1 MLNGPISR
9 RSKKLIFMLTL
20 ALAAGGFLGGWAM
33 NANSHSVGPTPAVT
47 FTVAPER
54 AAEPVSMNAGFA
66 PVVKQALPAV
76 VNISTSKIIKVS
88 DDDDQ
93 NPFLN
98 DPQLRQFFGPRSG
111 RQFNQP
117 QQQQREHALGSGVIV
132 NKDGYILT
140 NNHVIDGATQI
151 TVDLSD
157 KRHFTAKV
165 VGADP
170 QSDVAVL
177 KIDATNLP
185 VLTLGNSK
193 GLEVG
198 DYVLAIGDPMGIG
211 ETVTLGIVSAT
222 GRTNVGVEGTG
233 GYENFIQTDAAINP
247 GNSGGAL
254 INSRGELVGIN
265 TAIASSSGGNQGIGF
280 AIPIDMARGVMT
292 QLIEHGK
299 VTRGYLGIGI
309 EQMTPALAK
318 QFGLAN
324 SEGTLVTEVTD
335 GSPAAKAGLQRGDVI
350 LAINGEAISDYSQFR
365 LHIAD
370 AAPNSTVH
378 LKIMRNSKVMEVP
391 VTLAQLKDDN
401 QVASNG
407 DDSKGA
413 DGGMTGVQIENLTPQ
428 IAQQLGVSAQT
439 QGVVVSQVS
448 PDSAAAEAGL
458 ARGDVVVEVNR
469 HAVHNAR
476 EFQQAMSQANG
487 GSTLLLVNRGKNVL
501 YMAVEGK

>member
-9 RSKKLIFMLTL
+9 RSKKLAIVSVL
-20 ALAAGGFLGGWAM
+20 ALAAGGFLGSWATS
-33 NANSHSVGPTPAVT
+33 ANGRSVGASPAVT
-47 FTVAPER
+47 FAVAPDR
-54 AAEPVSMNAGFA
+54 AAEPVLPNAGFA
-66 PVVKQALPAV
+66 PIVKQALPAV
-76 VNISTSKIIKVS
+76 VNISTSKMIKVS
-88 DDDDQ
+88 NDDE

-98 DPQLRQFFGPRSG
+98 DPMFRQFFGPNSG
-111 RQFNQP
+111 QQFKQP
-117 QQQQREHALGSGVIV
+117 QQQREHALGSGVIV

-151 TVDLSD
+151 VVDLAD
-157 KRHFTAKV
+157 RRHFTAKV

-193 GLEVG
+193 NLEVG

-222 GRTNVGVEGTG
+222 GRTNVGVEGAS

-265 TAIASSSGGNQGIGF
+265 TAIASSNGGNQGIGF

-324 SEGTLVTEVTD
+324 AEGTLVTDVTD

-350 LAINGEAISDYSQFR
+350 LAINGEAISDFSQFR

-370 AAPNSTVH
+370 AAPNSTVR
-378 LKIMRNSKVMEVP
+378 LKVMRAGKVMEVP
-391 VTLAQLKDDN
+391 VTLAQLKDEK
-401 QVASNG
+401 QIASG
-407 DDSKGA
+407 DKSESTE
-413 DGGMTGVQIENLTPQ
+413 GGMSGVQIENLTPQ

-448 PDSAAAEAGL
+448 PESAAAEAGL
-458 ARGDVVVEVNR
+458 QRGDIVIEVNR
-469 HAVHNAR
+469 HAVHNTQ
-476 EFQQAMSQANG
+476 EFQQAMSHATS
-487 GSTLLLVNRGKNVL
+487 GSTLLLVNRGKQVL

>member
-1 MLNGPISR
+1 MLKGPISY
-9 RSKKLIFMLTL
+9 RSKKLVIVVAL
-20 ALAAGGFLGGWAM
+20 ALAAGGFLGSWATGV
-33 NANSHSVGPTPAVT
+33 SGHSVSASPAIT
-47 FTVAPER
+47 FVVAPDR
-54 AAEPVSMNAGFA
+54 AAGPGLPSAGFA
-66 PVVKQALPAV
+66 PVVRQALPAV
-76 VNISTSKIIKVS
+76 VNISTSKMIKVGNDG
-88 DDDDQ
+88 DD

-98 DPQLRQFFGPRSG
+98 DPRFRQFFGPNSG
-111 RQFNQP
+111 QQFSQP
-117 QQQQREHALGSGVIV
+117 KQEREHALGSGVIV
-132 NKDGYILT
+132 NKNGYILT
-140 NNHVIDGATQI
+140 NNHVVDGATQI
-151 TVDLSD
+151 TVDLPD

-177 KIDATNLP
+177 KIDATDLP
-185 VLTLGNSK
+185 VLPLGNSK
-193 GLEVG
+193 SLEVG

-222 GRTNVGVEGTG
+222 GRTNVGVEGSS

-318 QFGLAN
+318 QFGLTG

-350 LAINGEAISDYSQFR
+350 LAINGEEISDYSQLR

-370 AAPNSTVH
+370 LAPNSTVH
-378 LKIMRNSKVMEVP
+378 LKVMRNGKLMDVP
-391 VTLAQLKDDN
+391 VTLAQLKEEK
-401 QVASNG
+401 QAASSG
-407 DDSKGA
+407 DSEVTE
-413 DGGMTGVQIENLTPQ
+413 GGMAGVQIENLTPQ
-428 IAQQLGVSAQT
+428 ISQQLGISAQT
-439 QGVVVSQVS
+439 QGVVVSQVE
-448 PDSAAAEAGL
+448 PNSAAAEAGL
-458 ARGDVVVEVNR
+458 APGDVVVEVNR
-469 HAVHNAR
+469 HAVHNTQ
-476 EFQQAMSQANG
+476 EFQQAMSRANN
-487 GSTLLLVNRGKNVL
+487 GSTLLLVNRGKQVL
-501 YMAVEGK
+501 YIAVDGK

>member
-1 MLNGPISR
+1 MLNGPISH
-9 RSKKLIFMLTL
+9 RSKKLVMMVAI
-20 ALAAGGFLGGWAM
+20 ALAAGGFLGSWAM
-33 NANSHSVGPTPAVT
+33 TANGHSSSATPAVT

-54 AAEPVSMNAGFA
+54 VAEPVSPNAGFA

-76 VNISTSKIIKVS
+76 VNISTSKIVKVS
-88 DDDDQ
+88 NDDDD
-93 NPFLN
+93 NSILN
-98 DPQLRQFFGPRSG
+98 DPQLRQFLGPHSG

-117 QQQQREHALGSGVIV
+117 QQQREHALGSGVIV

-193 GLEVG
+193 NLEVG

-222 GRTNVGVEGTG
+222 GRTNVGVEGST

-265 TAIASSSGGNQGIGF
+265 TAIASSSDGNQGIGF

-292 QLIEHGK
+292 QLIDHGK

-324 SEGTLVTEVTD
+324 SDGTLVTEVTD

-350 LAINGEAISDYSQFR
+350 LAIDGEAISDFSQFR

-378 LKIMRNSKVMEVP
+378 LKVMRNSKVMDVP
-391 VTLAQLKDDN
+391 VTLAQLKEDN
-401 QVASNG
+401 QVASNDG
-407 DDSKGA
+407 DSKGA

-428 IAQQLGVSAQT
+428 IAQQLEVSAQT

-469 HAVHNAR
+469 HAVHNTQ
-476 EFQQAMSQANG
+476 EFQKAMSQANG
-487 GSTLLLVNRGKNVL
+487 GSTLLLVNRGKQVL

>member
-1 MLNGPISR
+1 MWNASFSH
-9 RSKKLIFMLTL
+9 RSKKLVMAVAIALAGGGLLGSFATSASGVSLSASPVSTL
-20 ALAAGGFLGGWAM
+20 ATAPELAAESNL
-33 NANSHSVGPTPAVT
+33 P
-47 FTVAPER
+47 
-54 AAEPVSMNAGFA
+54 NAGFA
-66 PVVKQALPAV
+66 PILKQALPAV

-88 DDDDQ
+88 NDGDDSSS
-93 NPFLN
+93 N
-98 DPQLRQFFGPRSG
+98 DSPLRQFFGQNSG
-111 RQFNQP
+111 KQLQP
-117 QQQQREHALGSGVIV
+117 QREHALGSGVIV

-185 VLTLGNSK
+185 VLTLGTAK
-193 GLEVG
+193 TLEVG
-198 DYVLAIGDPMGIG
+198 DYVLAIGDPMGVG

-222 GRTNVGVEGTG
+222 GRTNVGVEGAG

-254 INSRGELVGIN
+254 INSHGELVGIN

-280 AIPIDMARGVMT
+280 AIPIDMARGVMN

-318 QFGLAN
+318 QFGLTNA
-324 SEGTLVTEVTD
+324 EGTLVTEVTE
-335 GSPAAKAGLQRGDVI
+335 GSPAAKSGLQRGDVI
-350 LAINGEAISDYSQFR
+350 LAINGETISDFGQFR
-365 LHIAD
+365 LHIAE
-370 AAPNSTVH
+370 ATPNSTVH
-378 LKIMRNSKVMEVP
+378 LKLMRNSKAMDVA
-391 VTLAQLKDDN
+391 VTLGLLKEEKQASSKDDSDAN
-401 QVASNG
+401 ENG
-407 DDSKGA
+407 LA
-413 DGGMTGVQIENLTPQ
+413 GVQIENLTPQ
-428 IAQQLGVSAQT
+428 IAKQLGVSAQA

-448 PDSAAAEAGL
+448 PESAAAEGGL
-458 ARGDVVVEVNR
+458 ARGDVIVEVNR
-469 HAVHNAR
+469 RAVHTSQ
-476 EFQQAMSQANG
+476 EFEQAMSHANN
-487 GSTLLLVNRGKNVL
+487 GSTLLLVNRGKQVL
-501 YMAVEGK
+501 YIAVEGK

>member
-1 MLNGPISR
+1 MLKASFSH
-9 RSKKLIFMLTL
+9 RSKKLVMTVAI
-20 ALAAGGFLGGWAM
+20 ALLGGGLLGSLAIS
-33 NANSHSVGPTPAVT
+33 ANGHSVSASPTVT
-47 FTVAPER
+47 FAVAPER
-54 AAEPVSMNAGFA
+54 GAESTLPNAGFA
-66 PVVKQALPAV
+66 PILKQALPAV
-76 VNISTSKIIKVS
+76 VNISTSKTIKVS
-88 DDDDQ
+88 NDGDDS
-93 NPFLN
+93 FEN
-98 DPQLRQFFGPRSG
+98 DPRLRQFFGPNSG
-111 RQFNQP
+111 KQFSQP
-117 QQQQREHALGSGVIV
+117 QQQREHALGSGVIV

-177 KIDATNLP
+177 KIDASNLP
-185 VLTLGNSK
+185 TLALGTSK
-193 GLEVG
+193 NLEVG

-222 GRTNVGVEGTG
+222 GRTNVGVEGAG

-254 INSRGELVGIN
+254 INAHGELVGIN

-318 QFGLAN
+318 QFGLQN
-324 SEGTLVTEVTD
+324 SEGTLVTEVTE

-350 LAINGEAISDYSQFR
+350 LAINGEAISDFSQFR
-365 LHIAD
+365 LHIAE
-370 AAPNSTVH
+370 AAPNSTAR
-378 LKIMRNSKVMEVP
+378 LKVMRNSKSMDVA
-391 VTLAQLKDDN
+391 VTLGQLKEEK
-401 QVASNG
+401 QAASK
-407 DDSKGA
+407 DDSDTPENGLA
-413 DGGMTGVQIENLTPQ
+413 GVQIENLTPQ
-428 IAQQLGVSAQT
+428 ISKQLGVSAQA

-448 PDSAAAEAGL
+448 PESAAAEAGL
-458 ARGDVVVEVNR
+458 ARGDVIVEVNR
-469 HAVHNAR
+469 HAVHNSQ
-476 EFQQAMSQANG
+476 EFQQAMSKAND
-487 GSTLLLVNRGKNVL
+487 GSALLLVNRGKQVL
-501 YMAVEGK
+501 YIAVEGK

>member
-1 MLNGPISR
+1 MLKESFSH
-9 RSKKLIFMLTL
+9 RSKMMVMAVAI
-20 ALAAGGFLGGWAM
+20 ALAGAGFLGSLATSASG
-33 NANSHSVGPTPAVT
+33 HSLSALPVST
-47 FTVAPER
+47 FAVAPER
-54 AAEPVSMNAGFA
+54 AAESNLPNAGFA
-66 PVVKQALPAV
+66 PILKQALPAV

-88 DDDDQ
+88 NDGDDSSSS
-93 NPFLN
+93 NP
-98 DPQLRQFFGPRSG
+98 QIHQFFGPNSG
-111 RQFNQP
+111 KQFSQP
-117 QQQQREHALGSGVIV
+117 QLQREHALGSGVIV

-151 TVDLSD
+151 TVDLAD

-177 KIDATNLP
+177 KIDASNLP
-185 VLTLGNSK
+185 TLALGTSK
-193 GLEVG
+193 NLEVG
-198 DYVLAIGDPMGIG
+198 DYVLAIGDPMGVG

-222 GRTNVGVEGTG
+222 GRTNVGVEGAG

-318 QFGLAN
+318 QFGLQNA
-324 SEGTLVTEVTD
+324 EGTLVTEVTE
-335 GSPAAKAGLQRGDVI
+335 GSPAAKSGLQRGDVI
-350 LAINGEAISDYSQFR
+350 LAINGETISDFGQFR
-365 LHIAD
+365 LHIAE
-370 AAPNSTVH
+370 ATPNSTVH
-378 LKIMRNSKVMEVP
+378 LKLMRNSKAMDVA
-391 VTLAQLKDDN
+391 VTLGLLKEEKQASSKDDSDAN
-401 QVASNG
+401 ENG
-407 DDSKGA
+407 LA
-413 DGGMTGVQIENLTPQ
+413 GVQIENLTPQ
-428 IAQQLGVSAQT
+428 IAKQLGVSAQA
-439 QGVVVSQVS
+439 QGVVVSQVLPES
-448 PDSAAAEAGL
+448 DAAEAGL

-469 HAVHNAR
+469 HAVHNTQ
-476 EFQQAMSQANG
+476 EFQQAMSHANN
-487 GSTLLLVNRGKNVL
+487 GSTLLLVNRGKQVL
-501 YMAVEGK
+501 YIAVEGK

>member
-1 MLNGPISR
+1 MLNGPISH
-9 RSKKLIFMLTL
+9 RSKKLAIVSIL
-20 ALAAGGFLGGWAM
+20 ALAAGGFLGSWATS
-33 NANSHSVGPTPAVT
+33 ANGRSADASPAVT
-47 FTVAPER
+47 FTVAADR
-54 AAEPVSMNAGFA
+54 AAEPVLPNAGFA

-88 DDDDQ
+88 NDDE

-98 DPQLRQFFGPRSG
+98 DPQLRQFFGPNSG
-111 RQFNQP
+111 RQFKQP
-117 QQQQREHALGSGVIV
+117 EQQREHALGSGVIV

-157 KRHFTAKV
+157 KRHFTARV
-165 VGADP
+165 VGSDP

-193 GLEVG
+193 NLEVG
-198 DYVLAIGDPMGIG
+198 DFVLAIGDPMGIG

-222 GRTNVGVEGTG
+222 GRTNVGIEGAA

-350 LAINGEAISDYSQFR
+350 LAINGEAISDFSQFR

-378 LKIMRNSKVMEVP
+378 LKVMRAGKVMEVP
-391 VTLAQLKDDN
+391 VTLAQLKDEK
-401 QVASNG
+401 QIASN
-407 DDSKGA
+407 DEDSKAA
-413 DGGMTGVQIENLTPQ
+413 DGGMAGVQIETLTPQ

-448 PDSAAAEAGL
+448 PESAAAEAGL
-458 ARGDVVVEVNR
+458 QRGDIVTEVNR
-469 HAVHNAR
+469 HAVRNTQ
-476 EFQQAMSQANG
+476 EFQQAMSHATS
-487 GSTLLLVNRGKNVL
+487 GSTLLLVNRGKQVL

>member
-1 MLNGPISR
+1 MLNGPVSR
-9 RSKKLIFMLTL
+9 RSKKLIVMLTL
-20 ALAAGGFLGGWAM
+20 ALAAGGFLGSWATG
-33 NANSHSVGPTPAVT
+33 ANGHSSTPTPAVT
-47 FTVAPER
+47 FSVAPDR
-54 AAEPVSMNAGFA
+54 GPEPVAMNAGFA
-66 PVVKQALPAV
+66 PIVKQALPAV
-76 VNISTSKIIKVS
+76 VNISTSKIIKVRN
-88 DDDDQ
+88 DDDQ

-98 DPQLRQFFGPRSG
+98 DPQLRQFFGPHSG
-111 RQFNQP
+111 QQFNQP
-117 QQQQREHALGSGVIV
+117 QQQREHALGSGVIV

-193 GLEVG
+193 NLEVG

-254 INSRGELVGIN
+254 INSHGELVGIN

-309 EQMTPALAK
+309 EQLTPALAK

-378 LKIMRNSKVMEVP
+378 LKIMRSSKVMDVP
-391 VTLAQLKDDN
+391 VTLAQLKEDN

>member
-33 NANSHSVGPTPAVT
+33 TANSHSVGPTPAVT

-76 VNISTSKIIKVS
+76 VNISTSKFIKVS

-185 VLTLGNSK
+185 VLTLENSK

-222 GRTNVGVEGTG
+222 GRKNGGVEG
-233 GYENFIQTDAAINP
+233 
-247 GNSGGAL
+247 
-254 INSRGELVGIN
+254 RG
-265 TAIASSSGGNQGIGF
+265 
-280 AIPIDMARGVMT
+280 
-292 QLIEHGK
+292 
-299 VTRGYLGIGI
+299 
-309 EQMTPALAK
+309 
-318 QFGLAN
+318 
-324 SEGTLVTEVTD
+324 
-335 GSPAAKAGLQRGDVI
+335 
-350 LAINGEAISDYSQFR
+350 
-365 LHIAD
+365 
-370 AAPNSTVH
+370 
-378 LKIMRNSKVMEVP
+378 
-391 VTLAQLKDDN
+391 
-401 QVASNG
+401 
-407 DDSKGA
+407 
-413 DGGMTGVQIENLTPQ
+413 
-428 IAQQLGVSAQT
+428 
-439 QGVVVSQVS
+439 
-448 PDSAAAEAGL
+448 
-458 ARGDVVVEVNR
+458 
-469 HAVHNAR
+469 
-476 EFQQAMSQANG
+476 
-487 GSTLLLVNRGKNVL
+487 
-501 YMAVEGK
+501 

>member
-1 MLNGPISR
+1 MMKGPISL
-9 RSKKLIFMLTL
+9 RSNKSIMVVGL
-20 ALAAGGFLGGWAM
+20 ALAAAGFLGSSWVTS
-33 NANSHSVGPTPAVT
+33 ANGRSVSASPAVT
-47 FTVAPER
+47 FTVAPDR
-54 AAEPVSMNAGFA
+54 GAEPVLPNAGFA

-88 DDDDQ
+88 NDDE

-98 DPQLRQFFGPRSG
+98 DPQFRQFFGPDSQ
-111 RQFNQP
+111 RQFKQP
-117 QQQQREHALGSGVIV
+117 QQQREHALGSGVIV

-157 KRHFTAKV
+157 TRHFTARV

-193 GLEVG
+193 NLEVG

-222 GRTNVGVEGTG
+222 GRTNVGVEGNG
-233 GYENFIQTDAAINP
+233 GYENYIQTDAAINP

-350 LAINGEAISDYSQFR
+350 LAINGEAIADFSQFR

-370 AAPNSTVH
+370 AAPDSIVH
-378 LKIMRNSKVMEVP
+378 LKVIRAGKVMEVP
-391 VTLAQLKDDN
+391 VTLAQLKDEK
-401 QVASNG
+401 QIASN
-407 DDSKGA
+407 DEDSKSA
-413 DGGMTGVQIENLTPQ
+413 DGGLAGVQIENLTPQ
-428 IAQQLGVSAQT
+428 ISQQLGVSAQT

-448 PDSAAAEAGL
+448 PESAAAEAGL
-458 ARGDVVVEVNR
+458 QRGDIVMEVNR
-469 HAVHNAR
+469 HAVHSAQ
-476 EFQQAMSQANG
+476 EFLQAMSHATD
-487 GSTLLLVNRGKNVL
+487 GSALLLVNRGKQAL
-501 YMAVEGK
+501 YIAVEGK

>member
-1 MLNGPISR
+1 MLNGPISH
-9 RSKKLIFMLTL
+9 RSRKLVMMVAL
-20 ALAAGGFLGGWAM
+20 ALAAGGFLGSWAM
-33 NANSHSVGPTPAVT
+33 TANGHSSSATPAVT

-66 PVVKQALPAV
+66 PIVKQALPAV
-76 VNISTSKIIKVS
+76 VNISTSKVIKVS
-88 DDDDQ
+88 ADDDQ

-117 QQQQREHALGSGVIV
+117 QQQREHALGSGVIV
-132 NKDGYILT
+132 NKNGYILT
-140 NNHVIDGATQI
+140 NNHVIDSATQI
-151 TVDLSD
+151 TVDLPD

-170 QSDVAVL
+170 QSDLAVL
-177 KIDATNLP
+177 KIDATDLP

-193 GLEVG
+193 NLEVG
-198 DYVLAIGDPMGIG
+198 DYVLAIGDPMGVG
-211 ETVTLGIVSAT
+211 ETVTMGIVSAS
-222 GRTNVGVEGTG
+222 GRTNVGVEGAT

-254 INSRGELVGIN
+254 INARGELVGIN
-265 TAIASSSGGNQGIGF
+265 TAIASSSGGNEGIGF

-324 SEGTLVTEVTD
+324 SDGTIVTEVTD

-350 LAINGEAISDYSQFR
+350 LAINGETISDFSQFR

-370 AAPNSTVH
+370 AAPNSTIH

-391 VTLAQLKDDN
+391 VTIGQLKEDN
-401 QVASNG
+401 QVASND

-428 IAQQLGVSAQT
+428 IAQQLGVSAHA

-458 ARGDVVVEVNR
+458 QRGDVVVEVNR
-469 HAVHNAR
+469 HAVHNAQ